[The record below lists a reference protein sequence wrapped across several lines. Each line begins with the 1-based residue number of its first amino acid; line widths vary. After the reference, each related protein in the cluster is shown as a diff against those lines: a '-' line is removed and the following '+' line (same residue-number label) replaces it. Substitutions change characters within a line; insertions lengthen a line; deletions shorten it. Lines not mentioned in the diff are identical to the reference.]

1 MIRVYYYLTLVVIL
15 PHSKSVRVRS
25 LPFISVFAVML
36 VNIVARSRGSYRH
49 QSWIQMLYR
58 HVEKCAF
65 EGQRHTYVFL
75 PSWNQFQL
83 ILDVWAAPELCVGA
97 SS

>member
-1 MIRVYYYLTLVVIL
+1 ML

-58 HVEKCAF
+58 HVGKCVF
-65 EGQRHTYVFL
+65 QVQRYIVL

-97 SS
+97 SN

>member
-1 MIRVYYYLTLVVIL
+1 MIRVYCYLTLVVML

-36 VNIVARSRGSYRH
+36 VNIAAMSRGSYRH
-49 QSWIQMLYR
+49 QSWMKLYR
-58 HVEKCAF
+58 HVEKCVF
-65 EGQRHTYVFL
+65 QVQRYTYVVL

-97 SS
+97 SN